1 MRLEGQPQ
9 HPILTAQTAPE
20 RVENPQPL
28 REETSLQAS
37 LTRLPQDQYH
47 GVARP
52 SSLLGDHRIRLL
64 NNVRD
69 IVTAVEPLMREG
81 DSNKDGRL
89 SPSEFEALPAPKS
102 DLSPEARF
110 TQQALRQKL
119 QHHWQHLDQD
129 KNGLDAKDIAR
140 LQNSA
145 MRPDPQTYLL
155 AAVPVNELSLVESI
169 RELPPVGPFQFKPLM
184 SQSYTFESRHQ
195 TWDHHTP
202 TLQSLTQET
211 ETLSL
216 TLSHQNNIR
225 VYHPQDLPEAKTLLQ
240 HVAEAASRLPAPLQR
255 VVHAFELNPLPY
267 TFEVQEGAI
276 TRQAD
281 MTASPGGKITLY
293 PQERSP
299 ESFYRTLIHESA
311 HLLAFEKMGE
321 DTQSPAWK
329 NWLTA
334 MEQDRLAPS
343 QYARVNGSEEGIEDF
358 AEAVTAWVLSR
369 DTPAHEE
376 WRALM
381 PARFAI
387 IDDLLM

>member
-1 MRLEGQPQ
+1 MRLEGQSQ
-9 HPILTAQTAPE
+9 HPKLTPKTAAMHIE
-20 RVENPQPL
+20 KPQPQ
-28 REETSLQAS
+28 REEASLQAS
-37 LTRLPQDQYH
+37 PRTLPQDHYH
-47 GVARP
+47 GAARP
-52 SSLLGDHRIRLL
+52 SSLLGEQRIRLL

-69 IVTAVEPLMREG
+69 IVTAAESLMREG
-81 DSNKDGRL
+81 DSNHDGRL
-89 SPSEFEALPAPKS
+89 SPSEFEALPTPNPG
-102 DLSPEARF
+102 LSPEARF

-119 QHHWQHLDQD
+119 KHHWKHLDQD

-169 RELPPVGPFQFKPLM
+169 RELPPVGPFQFKTLM
-184 SQSYTFESRHQ
+184 SQPYTFESRHQ
-195 TWDHHTP
+195 TWDPNTP

-225 VYHPQDLPEAKTLLQ
+225 VYQPQDLPKAKALLQ
-240 HVAEAASRLPAPLQR
+240 HVGEAASRLPAPLQR
-255 VVHAFELNPLPY
+255 VVRSFELNPLPY

-321 DTQSPAWK
+321 DTQSAAWK
-329 NWLTA
+329 NWIAA

-343 QYARVNGSEEGIEDF
+343 QYARINGSAEGIEDF

-369 DTPAHEE
+369 DTPEHEE